1 MTTVS
6 FDKRVSTPPQVVTRP
21 LEGELVL
28 LNLDTETYFG
38 LDEVGTRMWE
48 LLSSSPSIEAA
59 YEQLVAEYDVDE
71 AMLRT
76 DLEALLG
83 QLVDG
88 GLVELHEH

>member
-6 FDKRVSTPPQVVTRP
+6 FHMRVSTPAQVVTRP
-21 LEGELVL
+21 LDGELVL

-48 LLSSSPSIEAA
+48 VLSTTPSIEAA
-59 YEQLVAEYDVDE
+59 FGQLAAEYDVD
-71 AMLRT
+71 ATTLRT

-88 GLVELHEH
+88 GLVELHEF